1 MTAKEDSKP
10 SIRDF
15 AVRYEDGLRNATDKV
30 KGVGAMINRCAS
42 VNPDVIGHHV
52 YAKQMLRVMDDTLF
66 DACNEL
72 DALLEAFAALQD
84 AEPAPVGD
92 EQEAAR

>member
-15 AVRYEDGLRNATDKV
+15 AIRYEDGLRNATDKV
-30 KGVGAMINRCAS
+30 KGAEAMINSCAS

-52 YAKQMLRVMDDTLF
+52 YAGQMLRAIDDVLF
-66 DACNEL
+66 DACKEL
-72 DALLEAFAALQD
+72 DSIAEALASACS
-84 AEPAPVGD
+84 
-92 EQEAAR
+92 